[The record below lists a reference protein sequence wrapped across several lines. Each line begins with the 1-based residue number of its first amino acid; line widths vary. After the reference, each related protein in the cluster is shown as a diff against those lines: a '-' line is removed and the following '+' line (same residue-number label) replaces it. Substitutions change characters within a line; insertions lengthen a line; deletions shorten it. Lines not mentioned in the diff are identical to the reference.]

1 MGPYPGIAS
10 RVLNFDKRERMNE
23 NPWAT
28 NEACDGMHPPRSAA
42 ADGRLF
48 SAGTSEEPI
57 APGGWAEA
65 ALKLRAGSSDSDAAI
80 WNL

>member
-1 MGPYPGIAS
+1 MGPYQGLAFC
-10 RVLNFDKRERMNE
+10 VLQFDKRERINE

-28 NEACDGMHPPRSAA
+28 NEAGDGMRPPSSAV

-48 SAGTSEEPI
+48 SAGTGEEPI

-65 ALKLRAGSSDSDAAI
+65 ALKLGVGSSDSDAAI
-80 WNL
+80 WKL